1 MITVKILANVLLVLE
16 IVIIAGKIQAFVKL
30 VLLVMDMKKMKMEF
44 KQTFAF
50 LVKYQIVKIVKAMHQ
65 SALNV

>member
-1 MITVKILANVLLVLE
+1 MKAVKILANVLLVLE
-16 IVIIAGKIQAFVKL
+16 IAIIAGKIQAFVKL
-30 VLLVMDMKKMKMEF
+30 VLLVMDMKKMKMEL

-65 SALNV
+65 SALNA